1 MGLSPEYYNEC
12 TQDVLNLYA
21 EVEDR
26 IIADIVRRIIKTG
39 DITETA
45 KWQIRQAQQMGL
57 LYDDII
63 KEVAKSSGKAE
74 QTIKKMFESAGVETV
89 NNDNRLHIQAG
100 KSPLDI
106 RQSESMLQILNGV
119 YKNSLTDL
127 KNLTGTTAIASQTAY
142 YQACNSAFMMVSSG
156 AFSYQQALRTVI
168 QEVAD
173 KGATVSYPSGHVD
186 KLDVAVRRSL
196 LTGIGL
202 ASRQISEENSKL
214 CGCDLMEI
222 SAHSGARPS
231 HASWQGQ
238 IVSLSGRRGYLSKSD
253 IGYGTGA
260 GFGGWNCRHDWY
272 PYYDGISTRNYTQSD
287 LNKLNAK
294 DIEYQG
300 KMYSEYEISQ
310 MLRGMERQSRALKRQ
325 KVALK
330 TAIDEGQTFLKSD
343 LTALNGKIRDKS
355 AQIQSF
361 CSETGYKRDRFRESI
376 NPKTSVGHASGSA
389 QKYKEALK
397 NGLTSNNSNDK
408 AKSSS
413 KFNISLDNF
422 PSAFTSTP
430 KGKKQTQIFI
440 DMLQEYPNADE
451 KVLKLYSSI
460 NKMSKLSINTNLNL
474 KVSYT
479 ANNHAVNSSF
489 NPFLKKLLSCELKI
503 HPLDTKDSYKLGVNL
518 HETMHFI
525 DKLTRNEKSFGLSS
539 NEKLHNA
546 ITISRNG
553 ISEEIQA
560 LINKFHAEVDFESE
574 KVYNKYSTLI
584 KNAIGDKKEQK
595 RLEKEY
601 YAEADKVSRSACGG
615 CFDALEDIYDALSQG
630 KHHASK
636 KVKFGHGMK
645 YYSSFDNQASEI
657 IANYGQLKIMR
668 PDLVELL
675 KQDKPKLVEALDSL
689 IDDML
694 KKVGD

>member
-1 MGLSPEYYNEC
+1 MGLSPQYYDGC
-12 TQDVLNLYA
+12 TDDVLNLYA
-21 EVEDR
+21 ELEDR
-26 IIADIVRRIIKTG
+26 IIADVVRRIIKTG

-45 KWQIRQAQQMGL
+45 KWQIRQAQQMGF

-63 KEVAKSSGKAE
+63 KEVAKSSGKTE
-74 QTIKKMFESAGVETV
+74 QTIKKMFENAGVETV

-127 KNLTGTTAIASQTAY
+127 KNLTGTTAITSQTAY

-202 ASRQISEENSKL
+202 ASRQVSEENSRL

-231 HASWQGQ
+231 HSVWQGQ

-272 PYYDGISTRNYTQSD
+272 PYYEGISTRNYTQSD
-287 LNKLNAK
+287 LDKLNAK
-294 DIEYQG
+294 DIEYRG
-300 KMYSEYEISQ
+300 KMYSEYEMSQ

-330 TAIDEGQTFLKSD
+330 TAVDEGQTFLKSD

-361 CSETGYKRDRFRESI
+361 CSETGYKRDRFREQVGG
-376 NPKTSVGHASGSA
+376 KTSVGHTSGNT
-389 QKYKEALK
+389 QKYKDTLK
-397 NGLTSNNSNDK
+397 NRLTSAQNNGNMK
-408 AKSSS
+408 QS
-413 KFNISLDNF
+413 KRFNSIDDPLREVLG
-422 PSAFTSTP
+422 SAYDSHP
-430 KGKKQTQIFI
+430 
-440 DMLQEYPNADE
+440 E
-451 KVLKLYSSI
+451 KVKELLGYLNSVNVEVLIRNENESLGYQPSVSSGNPGQI
-460 NKMSKLSINTNLNL
+460 VLNKKASI
-474 KVSYT
+474 S
-479 ANNHAVNSSF
+479 AW
-489 NPFLKKLLSCELKI
+489 
-503 HPLDTKDSYKLGVNL
+503 L
-518 HETMHFI
+518 HEVQHVK
-525 DKLTRNEKSFGLSS
+525 D
-539 NEKLHNA
+539 
-546 ITISRNG
+546 
-553 ISEEIQA
+553 
-560 LINKFHAEVDFESE
+560 D
-574 KVYNKYSTLI
+574 
-584 KNAIGDKKEQK
+584 
-595 RLEKEY
+595 
-601 YAEADKVSRSACGG
+601 EASG
-615 CFDALEDIYDALSQG
+615 
-630 KHHASK
+630 
-636 KVKFGHGMK
+636 
-645 YYSSFDNQASEI
+645 
-657 IANYGQLKIMR
+657 
-668 PDLVELL
+668 
-675 KQDKPKLVEALDSL
+675 
-689 IDDML
+689 
-694 KKVGD
+694 

>member
-1 MGLSPEYYNEC
+1 MGLSPQYYDGC
-12 TQDVLNLYA
+12 TDDVLNLYA
-21 EVEDR
+21 ELEDR
-26 IIADIVRRIIKTG
+26 IISDVVRRIVKTG
-39 DITETA
+39 DITDTA

-63 KEVAKSSGKAE
+63 KDIAKSTNKTDSE
-74 QTIKKMFESAGVETV
+74 VKKMFENAGVETV

-127 KNLTGTTAIASQTAY
+127 KNLTGTTAITSQTTY
-142 YQACNSAFMMVSSG
+142 INACNSAFMMVSSG

-168 QEVAD
+168 QEVAE
-173 KGATVSYPSGHVD
+173 KGATVSYPSGHTD

-253 IGYGTGA
+253 IGYDTGA

-272 PYYDGISTRNYTQSD
+272 PYYEGISTRNYTQSD
-287 LNKLNAK
+287 LDKLNAK

-361 CSETGYKRDRFRESI
+361 CNETGYKRDRFRESI
-376 NPKTSVGHASGSA
+376 NPKTSVGHTSGNT
-389 QKYKEALK
+389 QKHKDTLK
-397 NGLTSNNSNDK
+397 NGLTSNNSNVIIKETGGKYTIGSDAWFKQQEERDKK
-408 AKSSS
+408 AK
-413 KFNISLDNF
+413 KAYKEIAQADN
-422 PSAFTSTP
+422 
-430 KGKKQTQIFI
+430 TQ
-440 DMLQEYPNADE
+440 
-451 KVLKLYSSI
+451 
-460 NKMSKLSINTNLNL
+460 
-474 KVSYT
+474 
-479 ANNHAVNSSF
+479 
-489 NPFLKKLLSCELKI
+489 KI
-503 HPLDTKDSYKLGVNL
+503 
-518 HETMHFI
+518 
-525 DKLTRNEKSFGLSS
+525 
-539 NEKLHNA
+539 A
-546 ITISRNG
+546 TISG
-553 ISEEIQA
+553 FSIEEIQQ
-560 LINKFHAEVDFESE
+560 
-574 KVYNKYSTLI
+574 I
-584 KNAIGDKKEQK
+584 KNHVFFDEHILYSGKDKFFPDYNMAVAFK
-595 RLEKEY
+595 RLENGIPE
-601 YAEADKVSRSACGG
+601 ER
-615 CFDALEDIYDALSQG
+615 DILLLKHELFESQCE
-630 KHHASK
+630 K
-636 KVKFGHGMK
+636 K
-645 YYSSFDNQASEI
+645 YNLTASEAHAMATEKYDWNGLI
-657 IANYGQLKIMR
+657 EELFGEDGE
-668 PDLVELL
+668 PDDLL
-675 KQDKPKLVEALDSL
+675 
-689 IDDML
+689 
-694 KKVGD
+694 

>member
-1 MGLSPEYYNEC
+1 MGLSPQYYDGC
-12 TQDVLNLYA
+12 TDDVLNLYA
-21 EVEDR
+21 ELEDR
-26 IIADIVRRIIKTG
+26 IIADVVRRIIKTG

-45 KWQIRQAQQMGL
+45 KWQIRQAQQMGF

-63 KEVAKSSGKAE
+63 KEVAKSSGKTE
-74 QTIKKMFESAGVETV
+74 QTIKKMFENAGVETV

-127 KNLTGTTAIASQTAY
+127 KNLTGTTAITSQTAY

-202 ASRQISEENSKL
+202 ASRQVSEENSRL

-231 HASWQGQ
+231 HSVWQGQ

-272 PYYDGISTRNYTQSD
+272 PYYEGISTRNYTQSD
-287 LNKLNAK
+287 LDKLNAK
-294 DIEYQG
+294 DIEYRG
-300 KMYSEYEISQ
+300 KMYSEYEMSQ

-330 TAIDEGQTFLKSD
+330 TAVDEGQTFLKSD

-361 CSETGYKRDRFRESI
+361 CSETGYKRDRFREQVGG
-376 NPKTSVGHASGSA
+376 KTSVGHTSGNT
-389 QKYKEALK
+389 QKYKDTLK
-397 NGLTSNNSNDK
+397 NRLTSAQNNGNMK
-408 AKSSS
+408 QS
-413 KFNISLDNF
+413 KRFNSIDDPLREVLG
-422 PSAFTSTP
+422 SAYDSHP
-430 KGKKQTQIFI
+430 
-440 DMLQEYPNADE
+440 E
-451 KVLKLYSSI
+451 KVKELLGYLNSVNVEVLIRNENESLGYQPSVSSGNPGQI
-460 NKMSKLSINTNLNL
+460 VLNKKASI
-474 KVSYT
+474 S
-479 ANNHAVNSSF
+479 AW
-489 NPFLKKLLSCELKI
+489 
-503 HPLDTKDSYKLGVNL
+503 L
-518 HETMHFI
+518 HEVQHVKDDEASGWIGMRILFT
-525 DKLTRNEKSFGLSS
+525 DPEERYQWEVRAYNQ
-539 NEKLHNA
+539 
-546 ITISRNG
+546 
-553 ISEEIQA
+553 EIQLA
-560 LINKFHAEVDFESE
+560 KQLGRDDMV
-574 KVYNKYSTLI
+574 
-584 KNAIGDKKEQK
+584 K
-595 RLEKEY
+595 RLE
-601 YAEADKVSRSACGG
+601 
-615 CFDALEDIYDALSQG
+615 
-630 KHHASK
+630 
-636 KVKFGHGMK
+636 
-645 YYSSFDNQASEI
+645 
-657 IANYGQLKIMR
+657 
-668 PDLVELL
+668 ELL
-675 KQDKPKLVEALDSL
+675 ENERKRIFYE
-689 IDDML
+689 
-694 KKVGD
+694 